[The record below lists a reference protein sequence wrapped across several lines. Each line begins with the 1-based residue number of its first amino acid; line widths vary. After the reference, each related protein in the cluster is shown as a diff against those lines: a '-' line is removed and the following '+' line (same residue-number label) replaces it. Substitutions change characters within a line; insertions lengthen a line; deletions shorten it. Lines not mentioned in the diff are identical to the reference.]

1 MRNLL
6 LITLGAAL
14 LITSCGKNEKFNIAA
29 ESSAPAIAA
38 SSDIAVSDS
47 VGSGM
52 VVRTATLRLQYDS
65 LATGR
70 KNLSLMLQKYGAY
83 ISHENDVRYS
93 GTHEIKME
101 IRVPQRSL
109 TAFADEVCSG
119 AKFIDQKEL
128 NSDDVGLEFTDL
140 QARMKAK
147 QELEKRYLQ
156 LLQKAGKISDML
168 EVEEKMNIVR
178 ADIESMQG
186 RINYLSNKAAMAT
199 LTVSM
204 YELLPASTSP
214 TRGFFARAGENF
226 KHSFQ
231 VLIEVILFMIS
242 LWPLLLI
249 PGIAIPV
256 IMISRRKIK
265 TV

>member
-6 LITLGAAL
+6 LITLGSAL
-14 LITSCGKNEKFNIAA
+14 LITSCGKNEKFNIAT
-29 ESSAPAIAA
+29 ESSAPAIA
-38 SSDIAVSDS
+38 SSDQTVTDS

-70 KNLSLMLQKYGAY
+70 KNLSLMLQKFGAY

-109 TAFADEVCSG
+109 TAFADELCSG

-128 NSDDVGLEFTDL
+128 NTDDVGLEFTDL
-140 QARMKAK
+140 QARLKAK

-156 LLQKAGKISDML
+156 LLQRTGKVNEML
-168 EVEEKMNIVR
+168 EVEQQMNIVR
-178 ADIESMQG
+178 SDIEVMQG
-186 RINYLSNKAAMAT
+186 RINFLSNKVAMAT
-199 LTVSM
+199 LTLSM
-204 YELLPASTSP
+204 YEFLPVTDAP
-214 TRGFFARAGENF
+214 ERGFFARAGENF
-226 KHSFQ
+226 IHSYHLLLE
-231 VLIEVILFMIS
+231 VLLLLIS
-242 LWPLLLI
+242 LWPMLLI
-249 PGIAIPV
+249 PALV
-256 IMISRRKIK
+256 IIILVIRRKK
-265 TV
+265 TQAAL